1 LTQVFQYSGKDI
13 PTLEPDIDDRI
24 VELISL
30 IRAETAKGKLV
41 DMARLS
47 QYFTLDVL
55 TRIAFGAPFG
65 YLTRNEDVYHYIK
78 QTTAFLSILELASN
92 FTFINNIL
100 SSRLMRPFAPK
111 TTDKSG
117 MGAMLGVAKD
127 VVAER
132 YAPDARIYPDMM
144 GSFLKCG
151 LSQQEAESEAMLTIL
166 GGSDSTATAIRMT
179 LLYVLTSPSAYVKLI
194 AELDANVDS
203 DSKPLIEYAV
213 AKKLPYLQAC
223 IKEGLRMWP
232 PFAGL
237 QTKIAPPGGETVN
250 GVFLPGGIEI
260 GYNQHSTMRRKEVF
274 GADVNVFRPERWLEG
289 VGEQLHEMERTLDM
303 VFGSGRF
310 SCLGKDVA
318 LMELSKIFPALLGEF
333 EWSVVNPVK
342 AMNTVC
348 WGAHVQS
355 DFLLS
360 VRERGN

>member
-1 LTQVFQYSGKDI
+1 
-13 PTLEPDIDDRI
+13 
-24 VELISL
+24 
-30 IRAETAKGKLV
+30 
-41 DMARLS
+41 MARFS

-55 TRIAFGAPFG
+55 TKIAFGTPFG
-65 YLTRNEDVYHYIK
+65 YLSRNEDVYSYIK
-78 QTTAFLSILELASN
+78 ETTPFLSVLELASN
-92 FTFINNIL
+92 FTFFQRIL
-100 SSRLMRPFAPK
+100 SSRAMAPFAPK
-111 TTDKSG
+111 TTDKTG

-132 YAPDARIYPDMM
+132 YAPDAKTYPDMM
-144 GSFLKCG
+144 GSFLRCG
-151 LSQQEAESEAMLTIL
+151 LSQQEAESESMLTIL
-166 GGSDSTATAIRMT
+166 GGSDSTATAVRMT
-179 LLYVLTSPSAYVKLI
+179 LLYVLTSPCVYATLL
-194 AELDANVDS
+194 AELDANVDES
-203 DSKPLIEYAV
+203 TRPLIKYAA

-223 IKEGLRMWP
+223 IKESLRMWP

-260 GYNQHSTMRRKEVF
+260 GYNQHATMRRKEVF
-274 GADVNVFRPERWLEG
+274 GVDVNLFRPERWLETQ
-289 VGEQLHEMERTLDM
+289 GEQMAEMERTLDM

-355 DFLLS
+355 NFW
-360 VRERGN
+360 VNVKERRK